1 MWNNKISSLDSTKGK
16 WNLILITGIFAFIFT
31 NVFEPFGIYNS
42 SNENGFEI
50 FLEINIALLSV
61 VGTLALSQFFI
72 RKMLGIK
79 HFTYLT
85 IVFWFIFESFFIG
98 AVWTLLTVLID
109 GNNSSVINLW
119 ITNVIECIFL
129 IGLPYFATLVYLTF
143 KEKTKT
149 VNYLQ
154 KEINKEKINPDTII
168 SFKESSDK
176 EKLNLRL
183 KDILYV
189 ESSDNYVVIYYRF
202 NQTIEKEILRNT
214 IKKLEL
220 ELQPYQI
227 IRCHRS
233 YMVNP
238 INIIKKEKTNKGF
251 NLFLKGVENITIP
264 VSKSYNSELEKITR

>member
-1 MWNNKISSLDSTKGK
+1 MWNNKITSLDSKKGK

-42 SNENGFEI
+42 PNKNGFEI

-72 RKMLGIK
+72 RKMFGIK
-79 HFTYLT
+79 HFTYFT
-85 IVFWFIFESFFIG
+85 IVFWFMFESFFIG

-119 ITNVIECIFL
+119 VTNIIECIFL

-143 KEKTKT
+143 KEKAKT

-202 NQTIEKEILRNT
+202 NQTIEKVILRNT
-214 IKKLEL
+214 IKNLEA

-251 NLFLKGVENITIP
+251 NLFLKGVENTTIP